1 MIQHRRAK
9 QKGVRTTLHLSL
21 KFITSSKGKPFFNK
35 IFFGGE
41 VFGLRAM
48 KGRSIRKDFISN
60 GMLPRVKKREDFF
73 LS

>member
-35 IFFGGE
+35 IFLGGE

-48 KGRSIRKDFISN
+48 KG
-60 GMLPRVKKREDFF
+60 
-73 LS
+73 